1 MKRRAAILLLV
12 LLLPAAAS
20 AAGTR
25 PAETPAVDTG
35 KSAAAGTTLMVGGE
49 SEVGLYLTPW
59 QEEHADSID
68 PPPGLY
74 RPPAQPLDPR
84 GFARRERDH
93 TTVDAWRRQQ
103 LENFR

>member
-1 MKRRAAILLLV
+1 MKRRTAVALLA
-12 LLLPAAAS
+12 LLPAAAL
-20 AAGTR
+20 AAGPR
-25 PAETPAVDTG
+25 PDGTPAVDTG
-35 KSAAAGTTLMVGGE
+35 KTAAAGTTLMVGGE
-49 SEVGLYLTPW
+49 SDVGLYLTPW

-93 TTVDAWRRQQ
+93 ATVEAWRRQQ